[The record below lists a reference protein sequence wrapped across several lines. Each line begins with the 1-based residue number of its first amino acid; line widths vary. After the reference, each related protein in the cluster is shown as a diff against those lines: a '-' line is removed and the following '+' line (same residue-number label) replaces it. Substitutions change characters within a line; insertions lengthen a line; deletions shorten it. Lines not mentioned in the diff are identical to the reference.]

1 MNSLGS
7 TKFKFQVEQGEVE
20 GKLAFG
26 SRHSGSLNQSQEKR
40 VFGGANEDAEA
51 ACVRW
56 VVIKIIKCGKK

>member
-26 SRHSGSLNQSQEKR
+26 SRHSGSLNQSQEKGFSVAQTKMR
-40 VFGGANEDAEA
+40 KLLVCAGS
-51 ACVRW
+51 
-56 VVIKIIKCGKK
+56 

>member
-1 MNSLGS
+1 MTLRGS
-7 TKFKFQVEQGEVE
+7 WHLEPP
-20 GKLAFG
+20 FG
-26 SRHSGSLNQSQEKR
+26 FFEPVAGKR